1 MGLLGIFG
9 QARKFTPYSQKT
21 LIQLASLRAE
31 LERCLAMIFYHE
43 KELER
48 AGAIADHQVKSAVG
62 GSGLGDYRL
71 PQVLTQLEGFKLQL
85 AAYKKHADGLREKIN
100 ALENP
105 TPAEKSKRAE
115 TQALLAKLAV
125 QRVGK
130 DASIQQVVEQLQNLL
145 FERAKLTTAMVEAA
159 TEIGFTRRDD
169 GFDEARFNNLGAALP
184 PDLVKAS
191 ERWAE
196 EFLGAV

>member
-1 MGLLGIFG
+1 M
-9 QARKFTPYSQKT
+9 
-21 LIQLASLRAE
+21 
-31 LERCLAMIFYHE
+31 
-43 KELER
+43 
-48 AGAIADHQVKSAVG
+48 DDD
-62 GSGLGDYRL
+62 GSHL
-71 PQVLTQLEGFKLQL
+71 
-85 AAYKKHADGLREKIN
+85 
-100 ALENP
+100 
-105 TPAEKSKRAE
+105 
-115 TQALLAKLAV
+115 
-125 QRVGK
+125 
-130 DASIQQVVEQLQNLL
+130 QQVVEQLQNLL